1 MANFLDKMLNMV
13 GWSEPEEEATEDIF
27 ESPVKSSEK
36 KQTAGKV
43 VSMGRN
49 AVSTMNIL
57 CPESFDEARDICECI
72 RANQAVIV
80 NLENIKR
87 DLAQRIVDFISGSV
101 YSLDGGIKKISAGIF
116 VVTPN
121 SFVVEENKTGTDVKQ
136 EIEDRSVLPW
146 TN

>member
-13 GWSEPEEEATEDIF
+13 GWSEPEEEVTEDLF

-36 KQTAGKV
+36 KQTTGKV
-43 VSMGRN
+43 VSMGRS

-57 CPESFDEARDICECI
+57 YPESFDEARDICECI

-121 SFVVEENKTGTDVKQ
+121 SFVVEENKTGADVKQ